1 MKPSDQYGLHIP
13 TGEEIQAAKE
23 LKEELGLSNLLID
36 AEHDY
41 PAPRYT
47 LTLHG
52 QGIAPLGNL
61 CSISAEAGNGKTWL
75 TTILCAASIT
85 DNEDGVCGIKRT
97 KQLYSKDGQTKIE
110 PRALYIDTE
119 MEESDTALVQRR
131 IHMLNGWD
139 TRKNRYDRLRILNV
153 RGLDMEQRRKTLI
166 AAIKVW
172 RPTAI
177 FVDGIRDLLLDFNDI
192 RESVKLITF
201 LTTRAIDGDCVIWSV
216 LHFNPGTE
224 KMRGNFGTE
233 LTNKVSNA
241 LLIKREK
248 AQNGDI
254 YYDVSQNKERHKNV
268 DGFRFR
274 INDAIA
280 DPNHTDKDGRP
291 LRYGIPELWDGLESN
306 LPKTEE
312 DRNEQAELYE
322 NLKKAFNGEPAMSK
336 TDLRKKLGEIFDKN
350 ERGMAKF
357 VDKGI
362 ALGMLEVMTLNK
374 GRLRLIS
381 GWEPAPIEKESADDE
396 KQLFK
401 ENDDETPF

>member
-1 MKPSDQYGLHIP
+1 MNPNDQYGLHIP

-23 LKEELGLSNLLID
+23 LKEELGLSSLLID

-61 CSISAEAGNGKTWL
+61 CSISAETGNGKTWL

-97 KQLYSKDGQTKIE
+97 KQLYGKDGVTKIE

-153 RGLDMEQRRKTLI
+153 RGLDMEHRRKILI

-172 RPTAI
+172 HPTAI
-177 FVDGIRDLLLDFNDI
+177 FIDGIRDLLLDFNDI

-201 LTTRAIDGDCVIWSV
+201 LTNRAIDGDCVIWSV

-224 KMRGNFGTE
+224 KQRGNLGTE
-233 LTNKVSNA
+233 SANKVSNA
-241 LLIKREK
+241 FKVARVK
-248 AQNGDI
+248 QQNGEI
-254 YYDVSQNKERHKNV
+254 YYEVDQNKERHKGS

-280 DPNHTDKDGRP
+280 DPNHEGKDGRP
-291 LRYGIPELWDGLESN
+291 LRYGIPELYDALESN
-306 LPKTEE
+306 IPKTEE
-312 DRNEQAELYE
+312 EKNEQVELYE

-336 TDLRKKLGEIFDKN
+336 TDLRKAVGEVV
-350 ERGMAKF
+350 G
-357 VDKGI
+357 KGKTTGATMI
-362 ALGMLEVMTLNK
+362 QKAISLGMLEVMTMNK
-374 GRLRLIS
+374 RRLRLIS
-381 GWEPAPIEKESADDE
+381 GSEPAKAEETQPEDKE
-396 KQLFK
+396 LFK
-401 ENDDETPF
+401 ENEDETPF

>member
-1 MKPSDQYGLHIP
+1 MKPSDQYGIHIP
-13 TGEEIQAAKE
+13 TGEEIQAKKE
-23 LKEELGLSNLLID
+23 LTEELGLSQLLID

-97 KQLYSKDGQTKIE
+97 KQLYGKDGVTKIE

-177 FVDGIRDLLLDFNDI
+177 FIDGIRDLLLDFNDI
-192 RESVKLITF
+192 RESVKLINF
-201 LTTRAIDGDCVIWSV
+201 LTTRAIDGDCVIWNV

-274 INDAIA
+274 INDRIE

-291 LRYGIPELWDGLESN
+291 LRYGIPELWDGLETN
-306 LPKTEE
+306 APKTQE
-312 DRNEQAELYE
+312 DRDEQTQLYE

-336 TDLRKKLGEIFDKN
+336 TELRKALGEVLGKN
-350 ERGMAKF
+350 ERGMAKL
-357 VDKGI
+357 VDKAI
-362 ALGMLEVMTLNK
+362 NLGMIEVMTVNK

-381 GWEPAPIEKESADDE
+381 GWEPAKIENEPTENE

-401 ENDDETPF
+401 ENEDEAPF

>member
-1 MKPSDQYGLHIP
+1 VKPSDQYGIHIP
-13 TGEEIQAAKE
+13 TGEELQAKKE
-23 LKEELGLSNLLID
+23 LTEELGLSQLLID

-97 KQLYSKDGQTKIE
+97 KQLYGKDGVTKIE

-177 FVDGIRDLLLDFNDI
+177 FIDGIRDLLLDFNDI
-192 RESVKLITF
+192 RESVKLINF
-201 LTTRAIDGDCVIWSV
+201 LTTRAIDGDCVIWNV

-224 KMRGNFGTE
+224 KQRGNLGTE
-233 LTNKVSNA
+233 SVNKVSNA
-241 LLIKREK
+241 FKVVRVK
-248 AQNGDI
+248 QQNGEI
-254 YYDVSQNKERHKNV
+254 YYEVDQNKERHKGS

-274 INDAIA
+274 INDRIE

-291 LRYGIPELWDGLESN
+291 LRYGIPELWDGLETN
-306 LPKTEE
+306 APKTEA
-312 DRNEQAELYE
+312 DRDEQTQLYE

-336 TDLRKKLGEIFDKN
+336 TDLRKAVGEVV
-350 ERGMAKF
+350 G
-357 VDKGI
+357 KGKTTGATMI
-362 ALGMLEVMTLNK
+362 QKAITLGMIEVMTMNK

-381 GWEPAPIEKESADDE
+381 GWEPAPIEKESADSKE
-396 KQLFK
+396 LFK
-401 ENDDETPF
+401 ENEDETPF